1 MKYRLAIRIRSW
13 LQIKLLQY
21 GFFLTI
27 GKFRLSNVSKLIS
40 QHENFLPES
49 IAILVQGPVI
59 KRGNFTYKAISYYK
73 RLYPKSRIILST
85 WISEND
91 EVLSMFRDLGI
102 EIVLSKEVINPGH
115 MNINRQIISTRAG
128 LEICN
133 NVEYVLKTRTD
144 VILRSPSFLEFLF
157 AFYKEQCSLGRR
169 GRIVITSFNTYF
181 FRPYSFND
189 QLQFGSVVDL
199 NKFWS
204 CPLDERIQ
212 DNALAMRPVM
222 EEWSKLELS
231 EVWLVRNYLKSLD
244 LNLPMSVEGS
254 LIALRELFIVLDE
267 SVLSMYWLRSVLQDL
282 QDRDRYAEL
291 PFGPRV
297 EQSDWMLMQ
306 LMGKQ

>member
-1 MKYRLAIRIRSW
+1 MRYKLEMKFRSW
-13 LQIKLLQY
+13 LQIRLLQN

-27 GKFRLSNVSKLIS
+27 GKFRLANVSKLIS
-40 QHENFLPES
+40 KHEKFPPES
-49 IAILVQGPVI
+49 IAILVQGPII
-59 KRGNFTYKAISYYK
+59 KRGNFTYKAVSYYQ

-85 WISEND
+85 WINEND
-91 EVLSMFRDLGI
+91 EVLSMFRNLGI
-102 EIVLSKEVINPGH
+102 EVILSKEVNNPGH

-157 AFYKEQCSLGRR
+157 AFYNEQCSLGRK
-169 GRIVITSFNTYF
+169 GRIIITSFNTYF

-189 QLQFGSVVDL
+189 QLQFGSVNDL
-199 NKFWS
+199 IHFWS

-212 DNALAMRPVM
+212 DGALAKRPVM

-231 EVWLVRNYLKSLD
+231 EVWLVRNYLKFLGLD
-244 LNLPMSVEGS
+244 LPMSVEGS
-254 LIALRELFIVLDE
+254 LIALRDLFIVLDE
-267 SVLSMYWLRSVLQDL
+267 SVLSMYWLKSVLQDL

-306 LMGKQ
+306 LIGK